1 MPAHQ
6 LPAKQEAMRQGKAHY
21 IGKPCKHGHGGKK
34 YTLKGRCVECARIYY
49 DPWRRIVRR

>member
-49 DPWRRIVRR
+49 DQWRRIVRR